1 MKLHIPVVALMFASS
16 LLQIG
21 AHADSPLL
29 VPGKAVAIPGGSAKF
44 DFMAFDD
51 DNHRILASHP
61 GKGTF
66 VIYDTQAG
74 TVQQLDSDGEVN
86 GEAIDR
92 ADNKLFVGGGNQKVL
107 VFDLTSLKK
116 TDEISLTGPADCL
129 TFDSKNDTL
138 YADHDDGK
146 EVWTIN
152 ASTDK
157 ITGSVAIAD
166 APEVLVYNKKADR
179 LYQNIKPANEIQVI
193 NPATN
198 TVEATWPT
206 APVTSPHGLAVD
218 SKAQHLF
225 VAGAGKVALIDM
237 ATGKVLSSVDIAPG
251 YVDQIAFDKGSKKL
265 YCASSVGDISVV
277 QETDDTITM
286 LGMVSVP
293 KGTHTLAV
301 DTVTHTVWASTFD
314 ASGSYLQPY
323 AIP

>member
-1 MKLHIPVVALMFASS
+1 MKLHIPVAALMFAGS

-29 VPGKAVAIPGGSAKF
+29 VPGKAVAVPGGSAKF

-74 TVQQLDSDGEVN
+74 TVQQIDSDGEVN

-92 ADNKLFVGGGNQKVL
+92 VDNKLFVGGGNQKVL

-116 TDEISLTGPADCL
+116 IGEISLAGPADCL

-138 YADHDDGK
+138 YADHDDAK
-146 EVWTIN
+146 EIWTISG
-152 ASTDK
+152 STNK

-193 NPATN
+193 NPITN
-198 TVEATWPT
+198 AVEATWPT
-206 APVTSPHGLAVD
+206 APVSSPHGLAVD

-225 VAGAGKVALIDM
+225 VAGAGKVAMIDM
-237 ATGKVLSSVDIAPG
+237 GTGKVLSSVNIAPG

-277 QETDDTITM
+277 QETGNTISM
-286 LGMVSVP
+286 LGMVSVA

-301 DTVTHTVWASTFD
+301 DTVSHTVWAATYD
-314 ASGSYLQPY
+314 ANGSYLQPF
-323 AIP
+323 AIR